1 MLEYWEFAKQ
11 LESLIRRSENFG
23 KDRND
28 ILTELSLM
36 ADNYKTVANYM
47 EQNMQRDLYD
57 ELSNS

>member
-47 EQNMQRDLYD
+47 EQNMQRDLSD

>member
-11 LESLIRRSENFG
+11 LEGLIRRSENFG
-23 KDRND
+23 KDRNY

-47 EQNMQRDLYD
+47 EQNMQRDLSD
-57 ELSNS
+57 ELNNN

>member
-11 LESLIRRSENFG
+11 LEGLIRRRENFG

-47 EQNMQRDLYD
+47 EQNMQRDLSD
-57 ELSNS
+57 ELNNS

>member
-11 LESLIRRSENFG
+11 LEGLIRRSENFG

-47 EQNMQRDLYD
+47 EQNMQRDLSD
-57 ELSNS
+57 ELNNN